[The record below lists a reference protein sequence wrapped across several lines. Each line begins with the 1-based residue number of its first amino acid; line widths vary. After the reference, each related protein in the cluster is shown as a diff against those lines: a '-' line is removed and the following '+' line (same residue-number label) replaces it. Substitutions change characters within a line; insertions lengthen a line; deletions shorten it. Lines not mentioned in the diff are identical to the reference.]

1 MREGPHTMGQFGVS
15 EEKEN
20 ALREKM
26 TQLGIREEDLLE
38 KFVRSGGHGGQNV
51 NKTATC
57 VYLRH
62 LPTGIEVKCQRER
75 SQALNRFFARRIL
88 VEKIE
93 AMLLGKKSEHE
104 LKIERI
110 RRQKLK
116 RAKRAKAK
124 LNKTDT
130 SDETVR
136 AEKAQ
141 APPDEPEP

>member
-1 MREGPHTMGQFGVS
+1 MRQFGVS

-141 APPDEPEP
+141 APLDEPEP

>member
-1 MREGPHTMGQFGVS
+1 MGQFGVS

-20 ALREKM
+20 ALRAKM

-88 VEKIE
+88 AEKIE

-141 APPDEPEP
+141 TPPDEPEP